1 MVGSTSL
8 HHFDKIGTGNCHIT
22 GMRHTHKSTYVQLY
36 AYISCPISSDIQI
49 QSIYIYISMSM
60 NIISIISHIKWYQI
74 FDFNMKTHPLNPM
87 VGTRLRGGP
96 GGALGALYEK
106 E

>member
-1 MVGSTSL
+1 
-8 HHFDKIGTGNCHIT
+8 
-22 GMRHTHKSTYVQLY
+22 
-36 AYISCPISSDIQI
+36 
-49 QSIYIYISMSM
+49 MSM

-106 E
+106 EWGCAQVQWQVEDHGLRKGLVMMQMMTGRWKTVELIICFWRTEGARNL